1 MRVPLKWLS
10 RYVELDRDASELAK
24 LLSSAGTEVARI
36 DRVGSGW
43 EQLRVAEILEIAK
56 HPNADRLA
64 LATVNTGSE
73 TMTVVCGAPNIAV
86 GQKVPFAPVGSTIQG
101 TVLEARPIRG
111 IKSEGM
117 LCAADELG
125 LSPDHAGIL
134 VLEPS
139 ETPGTALDKV
149 LGDDVL
155 ELEVTPN
162 RSDCLGII
170 GVARE
175 VAALTGKPLRLP
187 GIRIEERGEAIEH
200 RFKLRVDDPEL
211 CPRFVARLVTDV
223 TIAQSPW
230 WLQSLL
236 HAAGVRAINNV
247 VDVTNFVMLEW
258 GKPIHAYDYDRLRG
272 KQIIVR
278 RAGEGEKL
286 TTLDGAERTL
296 SGDMLVIADGEGA
309 DGLAGIMGGAESEV
323 RDSTRNVLIESADFN
338 AVNMRR
344 TARKLGMH
352 SEAVRRF
359 ERGVDPAIAAVAAD
373 HACSGFAQLAGGA
386 VAPGRVDVDYLDH
399 TPREIDFEV
408 SETGRLL
415 GKSYSAGHV
424 SDVLTRL
431 GFGIAASPLPAAGEG
446 AVTLRV
452 TVPSWRL
459 DVRQPADLVE
469 EVARITGYDD
479 LPVTM
484 PEGAISQVP
493 AQPVEW
499 MQRLALEDELRGVVK
514 GAGFSEVVT
523 YPLVSEAAN
532 RRMVVDEEEPF
543 EAPSLLTALFIE
555 PLKLA
560 NAMTEEQEYLRTS
573 LLPSLLQVYDLN
585 RRHGSEGL
593 KFYEMGR
600 VYWQRMNDLPEERRV
615 LGLLAAA
622 AWEPASW
629 LDKGREAGL
638 SDMHGA
644 VELVLRQCGIEPR
657 FTPAEH
663 PSLHPGRAAEV
674 HAGDDL
680 VGYVG
685 ELHPLVRE
693 RLDLASDPVLVAE
706 LDLEVL
712 SRHRG
717 AGRRYQ
723 PIRRFPSVSRQLTV
737 ALAPHVTAER
747 ARDTIR
753 RAGGELLVDLALA
766 DVFALSDGQRSL
778 SYSFTLQSDAKT
790 LTDEEANQVRDRIME
805 ALGHELGAVQR

>member
-278 RAGEGEKL
+278 
-286 TTLDGAERTL
+286 
-296 SGDMLVIADGEGA
+296 
-309 DGLAGIMGGAESEV
+309 
-323 RDSTRNVLIESADFN
+323 
-338 AVNMRR
+338 
-344 TARKLGMH
+344 
-352 SEAVRRF
+352 
-359 ERGVDPAIAAVAAD
+359 
-373 HACSGFAQLAGGA
+373 
-386 VAPGRVDVDYLDH
+386 
-399 TPREIDFEV
+399 
-408 SETGRLL
+408 
-415 GKSYSAGHV
+415 
-424 SDVLTRL
+424 
-431 GFGIAASPLPAAGEG
+431 
-446 AVTLRV
+446 
-452 TVPSWRL
+452 
-459 DVRQPADLVE
+459 
-469 EVARITGYDD
+469 
-479 LPVTM
+479 
-484 PEGAISQVP
+484 
-493 AQPVEW
+493 
-499 MQRLALEDELRGVVK
+499 
-514 GAGFSEVVT
+514 
-523 YPLVSEAAN
+523 
-532 RRMVVDEEEPF
+532 
-543 EAPSLLTALFIE
+543 
-555 PLKLA
+555 
-560 NAMTEEQEYLRTS
+560 
-573 LLPSLLQVYDLN
+573 
-585 RRHGSEGL
+585 
-593 KFYEMGR
+593 
-600 VYWQRMNDLPEERRV
+600 
-615 LGLLAAA
+615 
-622 AWEPASW
+622 
-629 LDKGREAGL
+629 
-638 SDMHGA
+638 
-644 VELVLRQCGIEPR
+644 
-657 FTPAEH
+657 
-663 PSLHPGRAAEV
+663 
-674 HAGDDL
+674 
-680 VGYVG
+680 
-685 ELHPLVRE
+685 
-693 RLDLASDPVLVAE
+693 
-706 LDLEVL
+706 
-712 SRHRG
+712 
-717 AGRRYQ
+717 
-723 PIRRFPSVSRQLTV
+723 
-737 ALAPHVTAER
+737 
-747 ARDTIR
+747 
-753 RAGGELLVDLALA
+753 
-766 DVFALSDGQRSL
+766 
-778 SYSFTLQSDAKT
+778 
-790 LTDEEANQVRDRIME
+790 
-805 ALGHELGAVQR
+805 